1 MYKEAEYYHK
11 LKIKL
16 KNILNN
22 IILSLANLEFN
33 IIMYLSNYYIG
44 GEYEYFN
51 S

>member
-1 MYKEAEYYHK
+1 MYKEARCYNK

-22 IILSLANLEFN
+22 IILSLANVGFN